1 MEDALFQLV
10 ENYASKVFA
19 MYWWQLPWFS
29 YKSSMQSKQLW
40 VAAINLW
47 FFDLNEFNSLN
58 NLAVE
63 NTDSASTWGI
73 LYNQRLEESQ
83 EEIWAG
89 NQVSKMEVNPKNRSS
104 NHKTK
109 SHHHIY
115 GFRNN
120 FWIFFFTIVINDGFY
135 WECVEERERWW
146 RKISNIDK
154 HFLNRFIDV

>member
-1 MEDALFQLV
+1 
-10 ENYASKVFA
+10 
-19 MYWWQLPWFS
+19 
-29 YKSSMQSKQLW
+29 MQSKQLW

-58 NLAVE
+58 NWAVE
-63 NTDSASTWGI
+63 NRDSASTWGI

-83 EEIWAG
+83 EEIWAR

-104 NHKTK
+104 KHKTK

-120 FWIFFFTIVINDGFY
+120 FWIFF
-135 WECVEERERWW
+135 
-146 RKISNIDK
+146 
-154 HFLNRFIDV
+154 LL